1 MKLDY
6 SELFNQTP
14 FSMNQKQK
22 DIWFLKQIKDLS
34 KHHYDYCSEYRSL
47 TEKIFRPID
56 KCESLLDLPFVPANL
71 FKKNNWPTI
80 DVTRRSVEETAA
92 SILKIIEIKKHK

>member
-6 SELFNQTP
+6 SQLFNHTP

-34 KHHYDYCSEYRSL
+34 KHHYDYCDEY
-47 TEKIFRPID
+47 
-56 KCESLLDLPFVPANL
+56 DL
-71 FKKNNWPTI
+71 
-80 DVTRRSVEETAA
+80 
-92 SILKIIEIKKHK
+92 